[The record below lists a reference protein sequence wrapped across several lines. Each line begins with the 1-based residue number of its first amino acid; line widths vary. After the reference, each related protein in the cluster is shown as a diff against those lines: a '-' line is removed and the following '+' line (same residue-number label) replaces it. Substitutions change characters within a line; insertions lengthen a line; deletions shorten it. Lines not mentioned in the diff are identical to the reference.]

1 MNYRDRKG
9 KEMKTINVFEEGDKV
24 MIIGSVVN
32 VKVENG
38 VHKYQVA
45 DVKSNNK
52 IGTWFT
58 GDEIVQVEEKKKG
71 K

>member
-9 KEMKTINVFEEGDKV
+9 KKMKTINVFEEGDKV
-24 MIIGSVVN
+24 MIIGTVVN

-45 DVKSNNK
+45 DIKSNNK

-58 GDEIVQVEEKKKG
+58 GEEIVQITEKKG

>member
-1 MNYRDRKG
+1 
-9 KEMKTINVFEEGDKV
+9 MKTINVFEEGDKV
-24 MIIGSVVN
+24 MIKGSVVN

-45 DVKSNNK
+45 DIKSNNK
-52 IGTWFT
+52 IDTWFT
-58 GDEIVQVEEKKKG
+58 GEEIVQITEKKG